1 MTDTTRLDRRTMLVA
16 LGAGLAAPALAGRAV
31 AQPAWPSQ
39 PIRMIAPFPAGGSV
53 DVLTRILG
61 ERLKEKLGGNWVVE
75 NRPGAGGNIGID
87 AVVRAEPDGHT
98 IGSATVGHFAINQYL
113 YAKMAWDPDRD
124 LAPISM
130 AWNLPNVAVVPA
142 QHNPSKTLAEFI
154 AWAKAR
160 PDGVFYG
167 SPGVGTTPHLSAA
180 LFVARHG
187 LKATH
192 VPFRGAASIIP
203 AMLKGEIHFAIDNL
217 ASYMGIISG
226 GEIRPLAVTSD
237 TRWPTLPDVPTM
249 AEAGTPDFVVTS
261 WGALVAP
268 KAMPRPIIDRIA
280 AAMAEIAQDPTVI
293 DRFSKAGAM
302 PLSSTPEEVVARGKG
317 ERAMW
322 QETIR
327 ISGARIE

>member
-1 MTDTTRLDRRTMLVA
+1 MIEPRGIDRRSFITT
-16 LGAGLAAPALAGRAV
+16 LAATAAASTLPGSAYG
-31 AQPAWPSQ
+31 QSSWPSQ

-53 DVLTRILG
+53 DVLTRIIG
-61 ERLKEKLGGNWVVE
+61 ERLKDRLGGNWVVE
-75 NRPGAGGNIGID
+75 NRPGAGGNVGID
-87 AVVRAEPDGHT
+87 AVVRSDPDGHT

-113 YAKMAWDPDRD
+113 YAKMSWDPDKD

-142 QHNPSKTLAEFI
+142 QHNPAKTLSEFI
-154 AWAKAR
+154 AWAKGR
-160 PDGVFYG
+160 PDGVFYA

-180 LFVARHG
+180 LFAARHG

-203 AMLKGEIHFAIDNL
+203 AMLKGEVHFAIDNL
-217 ASYMGIISG
+217 ASYMGIISS
-226 GEIRPLAVTSD
+226 GEIRALAVTSEA
-237 TRWPTLPDVPTM
+237 RWPTLPEVPTM
-249 AEAGTPDFVVTS
+249 AQAGTPDFVVTS

-268 KAMPRPIIDRIA
+268 KATPRAIIDRISG
-280 AAMAEIAQDPTVI
+280 AMAEIAADPTVI
-293 DRFSKAGAM
+293 DRFGKAGAM
-302 PLSSTPEEVVARGKG
+302 PMSSTPEEVVARGKS

-327 ISGARIE
+327 IAGARLD